1 MQQPTEA
8 APAIKNPGS
17 RISLHGVSLVVRG
30 DGEGDPVFLMHGIGG
45 NASSCGALAHLL
57 SEAGYRTFCWDAPG
71 YGESADPQGPVDHP
85 GLVLQ
90 ILASL
95 AAGPAHLIGTSWGG
109 VIATKAATQ
118 GPEAVR
124 SLVLAD
130 STRGSGVTGQ
140 SADRM
145 LARISE
151 LAELGPATFA
161 DQRAPRLLSP
171 SAHAATAAAVRSE
184 MAGVRLP
191 GYTAAATMMAA
202 SDTSDVLP
210 SLRVPSLVL
219 VGEDDVVTGVPES
232 RILAASITD
241 ASFEI
246 IPRAGHAAVQEKPAH
261 MASSIL
267 EFWKRLS

>member
-1 MQQPTEA
+1 MQLPTEA
-8 APAIKNPGS
+8 GPATRSLGS

-30 DGEGDPVFLMHGIGG
+30 EGAPVFLMHGIGG
-45 NASSCGALAHLL
+45 NASSCGALAQLL

-71 YGESADPQGPVDHP
+71 YGASADPRGPVDHS

-95 AAGPAHLIGTSWGG
+95 AVGPAHLIGTSWGG
-109 VIATKAATQ
+109 VIATKAAAQ
-118 GPEAVR
+118 APDAVR

-130 STRGSGVTGQ
+130 STRGSAVTGD

-145 LARISE
+145 LARIPE
-151 LAELGPATFA
+151 LAEMGPEAFA
-161 DQRAPRLLSP
+161 GRRASRLLSP
-171 SAHAATAAAVRSE
+171 AADAVTAAAVRSE
-184 MAGVRLP
+184 MAAVRLP

-202 SDTSDVLP
+202 TDTSDVLP
-210 SLRVPSLVL
+210 SLQVPSLVL
-219 VGEDDVVTGVPES
+219 VGEDDVVTGVAES
-232 RILAASITD
+232 RILAESITD
-241 ASFEI
+241 ASFKI
-246 IPRAGHAAVQEKPAH
+246 IPRAGHAAVQEKPAE

>member
-1 MQQPTEA
+1 MQLPTEVA
-8 APAIKNPGS
+8 TSIGDLDS

-30 DGEGDPVFLMHGIGG
+30 EGAPVFLMHGIGG
-45 NASSCGALAHLL
+45 NAASCGALAQLL
-57 SEAGYRTFCWDAPG
+57 SESGYRTVCWDAPG

-95 AAGPAHLIGTSWGG
+95 ALGPAHLIGTSWGG
-109 VIATKAATQ
+109 VIATKAAAQ
-118 GPEAVR
+118 APDAVR

-130 STRGSGVTGQ
+130 STRGSAVTGE
-140 SADRM
+140 SANRM
-145 LARISE
+145 LARIPE
-151 LAELGPATFA
+151 LAELGPEAFA
-161 DQRAPRLLSP
+161 DRRASRLLAP
-171 SAHAATAAAVRSE
+171 AADAAMAEAVRSE
-184 MAGVRLP
+184 MAAVRLS

-202 SDTSDVLP
+202 TDTSDVLP
-210 SLRVPSLVL
+210 SLQVPSLVL
-219 VGEDDVVTGVPES
+219 VGEDDVVTGVAES
-232 RILAASITD
+232 RILAASITE

-246 IPRAGHAAVQEKPAH
+246 IPCAGHAAVQEKPTE

>member
-1 MQQPTEA
+1 MQLPTEVA
-8 APAIKNPGS
+8 TAIGNLDS
-17 RISLHGVSLVVRG
+17 RISLHGVSLVVH
-30 DGEGDPVFLMHGIGG
+30 GEGAPVFLMHGIGG
-45 NASSCGALAHLL
+45 NAASCGALAQLL

-95 AAGPAHLIGTSWGG
+95 ALGPAHLIGTSWGG
-109 VIATKAATQ
+109 VIATKAAAQ
-118 GPEAVR
+118 APDAVR

-130 STRGSGVTGQ
+130 STRGSAVTGE
-140 SADRM
+140 SANRM
-145 LARISE
+145 LARIPE
-151 LAELGPATFA
+151 LAELGPEDFA
-161 DQRAPRLLSP
+161 DRRAPRLLSP
-171 SAHAATAAAVRSE
+171 AADAATAEAVRSE
-184 MAGVRLP
+184 MAAVRLP

-202 SDTSDVLP
+202 TDTSDAMR
-210 SLRVPSLVL
+210 SLQVPSLVL
-219 VGEDDVVTGVPES
+219 VGEDDVVTGVAES

-241 ASFEI
+241 ASFKI
-246 IPRAGHAAVQEKPAH
+246 IPRAGHAAVQEKPAE